1 MIFRLMTVFQPGGAS
16 ERSTMLRFLVSPKAA
31 ATLAEAA
38 KLLRQRSQWRV
49 RLKQLHAAEPDTK
62 GLDVLTGKAS
72 LFRLATF
79 RERLGVDYLPT
90 AEAVSELCR
99 MLQAEV
105 EHLMHSTDD
114 SPVKEE
120 VPGRG
125 EESKKQRLQR
135 LQASLNASKAK
146 ATPPGGPKLPGSG
159 AKPCRSWLTPGG
171 CTYGSSCQ
179 FFHDQDE
186 EKMRGR
192 CFCCSAEDHWA
203 DSCPVK
209 ARLKAEAKAV
219 PTLLQRE
226 KERERLKKERGR
238 RVSKVQSLRFVSQT
252 PSQLPVGQLQ
262 IRLTGASSA
271 GVGTA
276 AINAEILSVLRS
288 M

>member
-1 MIFRLMTVFQPGGAS
+1 M
-16 ERSTMLRFLVSPKAA
+16 
-31 ATLAEAA
+31 
-38 KLLRQRSQWRV
+38 

-90 AEAVSELCR
+90 AEAVSELRR

-209 ARLKAEAKAV
+209 ARLKAEAKAA

-226 KERERLKKERGR
+226 KEREKAKEGKGKEGKQGAKP
-238 RVSKVQSLRFVSQT
+238 KVCVTDPQ
-252 PSQLPVGQLQ
+252 P
-262 IRLTGASSA
+262 ASS
-271 GVGTA
+271 GA
-276 AINAEILSVLRS
+276 APDPIDRSVKRGGWHCS
-288 M
+288 HQCRDPKCAAVNVDQDSSPQCGEWPDRASCKRRPCHW